1 MAELFQKGKSTIN
14 EHVLNIFKEEEELKE
29 SEVKRKIGIF
39 DFSTKPTS
47 FYNLDVIISVEVG
60 KVGND
65 NCQKQIY
72 RK

>member
-65 NCQKQIY
+65 NCQKQIH